1 MIEEDTR
8 SSTQQ
13 KAEVLSED
21 QLAQFLVSELV
32 KKSKDRSNSLIWQ
45 MDVSISVGDM
55 LQYFSGIWI
64 KDEGG
69 ITKIYKAANP
79 PMNSTGVIKL
89 ARILTPLMNKDV
101 ISSNLS
107 MKEIA
112 MIMQQL
118 IDFELDLAI
127 NHDTY
132 GVDSTEFVVLKNS
145 ILHPIY
151 ANLKRAF
158 EDGTRNWNAKMINVS
173 ESVNKNDK
181 ERSRGIL
188 DEITGRR

>member
-1 MIEEDTR
+1 MEEDLK
-8 SSTQQ
+8 SALQQ
-13 KAEVLSED
+13 RVETLNED

-32 KKSKDRSNSLIWQ
+32 KKSKDKTNSLIWQ
-45 MDVSISVGDM
+45 MDVSISVGEM

-64 KDEGG
+64 KEDGG
-69 ITKIYKAANP
+69 VTTVYKSKNP
-79 PMNSTGVIKL
+79 PMNSAGVIKL

-107 MKEIA
+107 MKEIS

-127 NHDTY
+127 NYKQY
-132 GVDSTEFVVLKNS
+132 GIDPTEFVVLKNS

-158 EDGTRNWNAKMINVS
+158 EDGTRNWNAKMINVN
-173 ESVNKNDK
+173 ESVNKNEK

-188 DEITGRR
+188 EEITGRR